1 VDIGTVGVDGDG
13 PAYQIQRNVIL
24 PRLMGNHSQ
33 KMHRLGVLRLMRE
46 YLPVKTLRFPQPPGL
61 VVLQRQIEGL
71 LDSELRHPRG
81 NLTQPFARASL

>member
-1 VDIGTVGVDGDG
+1 
-13 PAYQIQRNVIL
+13 
-24 PRLMGNHSQ
+24 
-33 KMHRLGVLRLMRE
+33 
-46 YLPVKTLRFPQPPGL
+46 